1 MTTIGESCRS
11 QKAGVST
18 KDTPVLRLLIGQ
30 ICPGRS
36 RRERRMVII

>member
-1 MTTIGESCRS
+1 MTTIGKSRTS

-18 KDTPVLRLLIGQ
+18 KDTPVVRLLIGQ

-36 RRERRMVII
+36 GRERRMVII